1 MSKIKQYV
9 IWNFYGN
16 TFQTVLLM
24 IFTGLLIF
32 HFELAAYIV
41 LAVSLVLFAGFS
53 YYVKKKLSI
62 NMWNAKSLDLVAD
75 ERERDILTKVNAEQM
90 KTYSFIG
97 ILAFSWGL
105 LFFSDS
111 DVDFTFSKFLFVL
124 WVGIASF
131 LPGYRFMT
139 LWYKYDKEY

>member
-24 IFTGLLIF
+24 IFTGLFIF
-32 HFELAAYIV
+32 NFELAAFIV
-41 LAVSLVLFAGFS
+41 IGLDLLAFIAFS
-53 YYVKKKLSI
+53 YYVKKKLNI
-62 NMWNAKSLDLVAD
+62 NMWKVKSIDLVAD

-90 KTYSFIG
+90 QTYFFIG

-105 LFFSDS
+105 LFFSDGN
-111 DVDFTFSKFLFVL
+111 VDFAFSKCVFIL
-124 WVGIASF
+124 WVGLASF